1 VTTLLNSLADLVA
14 AATAAPHAV
23 LAIGPDWLSAQGLLE
38 RFGTAAFLVSVF
50 IIFAECGLLVGFFLP
65 GDSLL
70 FLLGVFIG
78 AGKIDVNIFVAA
90 IVLTIAA
97 ALGNITGYWIGAKAG
112 PPLFNRP
119 NSRLFKQEYVDATA
133 KFFDKHGPRAIFLAR
148 FVPIVR
154 TFITATAGV
163 ARMDFR
169 VFLIWSVL
177 GAIAWAAGL
186 TIAGYYLGG
195 IDIVANNIE
204 TVLIVVVLISV
215 LPIVFEYVSHRR
227 KRGSESA

>member
-1 VTTLLNSLADLVA
+1 VTTLLTSLPDLLA
-14 AATAAPHAV
+14 ASTIAPDAT
-23 LAIGPDWLSAQGLLE
+23 LALIPDWLSAQGLLE
-38 RFGTAAFLVSVF
+38 RFGTAAFLISVF
-50 IIFAECGLLVGFFLP
+50 VIFAECGLLVGFFLP

-70 FLLGVFIG
+70 FLIGVFIG
-78 AGKIDVNIFVAA
+78 AGKMDVNIVVAA
-90 IVLTIAA
+90 VVLTIAA

-133 KFFDKHGPRAIFLAR
+133 AFFDKYGPRAIFLAR

-169 VFLIWSVL
+169 VFLIWSAL
-177 GAIAWAAGL
+177 GAVVWAGGL

-195 IDIVANNIE
+195 IDFIANNIE
-204 TVLIVVVLISV
+204 KVLIAVVLISV
-215 LPIVFEYVSHRR
+215 IPIVFEYVNHRR
-227 KRGSESA
+227 KRGGETA